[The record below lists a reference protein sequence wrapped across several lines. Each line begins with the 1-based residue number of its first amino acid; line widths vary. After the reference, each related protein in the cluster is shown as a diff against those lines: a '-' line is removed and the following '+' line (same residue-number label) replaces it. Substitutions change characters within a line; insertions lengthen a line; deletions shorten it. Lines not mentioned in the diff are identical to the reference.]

1 MNLSVLIEALSSSEL
16 DELQDLIY
24 IKKNGEKLME
34 DFYNG
39 KALSVEE
46 FRAKGDEIFGN
57 QNKQ

>member
-34 DFYNG
+34 DFRNG

-46 FRAKGDEIFGN
+46 FRVKGDEIFGN

>member
-1 MNLSVLIEALSSSEL
+1 MNLGLLIEALTPSEL
-16 DELQDLIY
+16 NELQDLIY

-34 DFYNG
+34 DFHNG

-57 QNKQ
+57 QNK